1 MLCSTGDIFCYELD
15 VKALN
20 SFEQNDGK
28 RKRKVV
34 KRLDIP
40 VSEHVYGG
48 MENTALLE
56 AQKKELQLLQQ
67 DLKMEHTKDKKNAL
81 ESYVYEMRDKV

>member
-1 MLCSTGDIFCYELD
+1 M
-15 VKALN
+15 
-20 SFEQNDGK
+20 
-28 RKRKVV
+28 RKNKVV

-40 VSEHVYGG
+40 VREHVYGG
-48 MENTALLE
+48 MADAELLE
-56 AQKKELQLLQQ
+56 ARKKELQLLQQ